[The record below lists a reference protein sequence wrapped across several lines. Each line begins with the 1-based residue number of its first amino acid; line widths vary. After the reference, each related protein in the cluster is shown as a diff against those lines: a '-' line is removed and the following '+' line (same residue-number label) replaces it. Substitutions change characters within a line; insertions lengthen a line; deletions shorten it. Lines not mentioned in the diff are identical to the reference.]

1 MGQLPQ
7 QATVVNILDSFHD
20 NMGPMLSTPTPP
32 EAPKRALPWSASCL
46 MLTVVP
52 SPATLKGKPSSWWSD
67 HFGEND
73 RGTINIKILDRSDS
87 TVTEVKVG
95 QKSFNTVD
103 EFCYLGGT
111 ISSKVFLIYADI
123 ICWIAKVLATFA
135 HFSWRLKHLGC
146 PSVLKPTLLLY
157 NCETWT
163 AKWGKIRQLYS
174 FHMLFLHQIA
184 GINWE
189 DRMTNTE
196 VLNSWHW
203 GPYTGGM
210 STLVWV
216 CCMNAVSMHDC
227 VWLTW
232 AVNVDEAK
240 QEKKPKTLAKRR
252 ERSILL
258 CLTAFPENS
267 VITFATWPSYFNWF
281 GWKSKL

>member
-111 ISSKVFLIYADI
+111 IPAKSFWSMLALSAGLQKSWQHLLTSHEDWNTWDVRLSSNLHYCCTTVRLGQQNGGRSGNFIVF
-123 ICWIAKVLATFA
+123 ICCSFIKLQGSTGKTGWQIL
-135 HFSWRLKHLGC
+135 R
-146 PSVLKPTLLLY
+146 Y
-157 NCETWT
+157 WT
-163 AKWGKIRQLYS
+163 HGIEGHILEAC
-174 FHMLFLHQIA
+174 LHWSGFVAWMQF
-184 GINWE
+184 
-189 DRMTNTE
+189 
-196 VLNSWHW
+196 
-203 GPYTGGM
+203 P
-210 STLVWV
+210 
-216 CCMNAVSMHDC
+216 CMIVFD
-227 VWLTW
+227 
-232 AVNVDEAK
+232 
-240 QEKKPKTLAKRR
+240 
-252 ERSILL
+252 
-258 CLTAFPENS
+258 
-267 VITFATWPSYFNWF
+267 
-281 GWKSKL
+281 